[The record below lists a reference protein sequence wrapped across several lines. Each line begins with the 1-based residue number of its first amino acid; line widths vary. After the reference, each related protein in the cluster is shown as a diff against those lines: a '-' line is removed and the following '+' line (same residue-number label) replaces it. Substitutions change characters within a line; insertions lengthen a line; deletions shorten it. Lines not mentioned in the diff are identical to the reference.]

1 MHTEQASPGNNWV
14 WWMTSVGKFFQMRGP
29 SGLVSIAL
37 LVMGAGALVVALPL
51 ERSIHL
57 IGNASFAASFLSYA
71 QSDMIKLRLIAIVSL
86 CMGLIYN
93 TYTHLQM
100 PEGQGIALV
109 IFWLSVFLM
118 QNIFKALSEV
128 SQSIEAPLDA
138 GERQLM
144 VAGFPTMHSKDW
156 ELLAKHAQK
165 WSLSKGEVILNAGD
179 ETTTLLLLAAGKAM
193 ETRMDSISSLV
204 RQPGTFW
211 GELTWTL
218 GKGRFDKSPCSVVVT
233 SESAQLW
240 HWDYETLD
248 ELTRKNPRMLASL
261 RDGFLRSA
269 CFKHGLLK
277 PRENDTDPIW
287 GEQTLT
293 MATN

>member
-1 MHTEQASPGNNWV
+1 
-14 WWMTSVGKFFQMRGP
+14 
-29 SGLVSIAL
+29 
-37 LVMGAGALVVALPL
+37 
-51 ERSIHL
+51 
-57 IGNASFAASFLSYA
+57 
-71 QSDMIKLRLIAIVSL
+71 
-86 CMGLIYN
+86 
-93 TYTHLQM
+93 
-100 PEGQGIALV
+100 
-109 IFWLSVFLM
+109 
-118 QNIFKALSEV
+118 
-128 SQSIEAPLDA
+128 
-138 GERQLM
+138 M

-193 ETRMDSISSLV
+193 ETRMDSIPSLV

-240 HWDYETLD
+240 HWDYQTLD

>member
-1 MHTEQASPGNNWV
+1 MVVSSNVDLDLAGMTCASCAARIEKKLN
-14 WWMTSVGKFFQMRGP
+14 
-29 SGLVSIAL
+29 
-37 LVMGAGALVVALPL
+37 ALP
-51 ERSIHL
+51 
-57 IGNASFAASFLSYA
+57 GVAATVNYA
-71 QSDMIKLRLIAIVSL
+71 TQSA
-86 CMGLIYN
+86 
-93 TYTHLQM
+93 HLQL

-193 ETRMDSISSLV
+193 ETRMDSIPSLV

-293 MATN
+293 VATN